1 VVKSEHQH
9 LKDPNPLVCDLYSY
23 QVVAKR
29 VHLYTFGQPVDQNYE
44 ANLER
49 EL

>member
-9 LKDPNPLVCDLYSY
+9 LKDSNPLSCGLNSYQAIAERVDLY
-23 QVVAKR
+23 A
-29 VHLYTFGQPVDQNYE
+29 FGQPVDQNHK
-44 ANLER
+44 ANLGR